1 MALFVSA
8 LFDVARSEGS
18 SGRRSVKEYLALAP
32 ALIASNVDL
41 HIFVE
46 EHLYDDVV
54 ALTVNR
60 PAELT
65 TIVEPMRIQD
75 LPKWELSQKVK
86 IGLDAGVIHRTSS
99 TLNSVKDTAT
109 ACSVWWSK
117 LDLVARALDQSA
129 HDGAWWIDIGIAHT
143 SSFPAGGLATLGDPV
158 LPTFGIVHSDTQDE
172 LELVEFLQKGIPR
185 VAGGVIGLPKSRLSE
200 LRVLNETLIA
210 AAIDHGLFVNDE
222 SIYSLMLRHMNSRL
236 IATTWSSIL
245 DDFSRQPIKENSKA
259 FHSPGVEPKNDFM
272 ALYKVSMK
280 VHLPDPS
287 DDLLKSMNPTIA
299 RRSDSGFVSLVR
311 QVNYCYENGFYV
323 SRDGSDV
330 IRTSYNVVRLNDDLE
345 IISSALLDD
354 SAIRVS
360 DPKFP
365 VHGIEDLRLFQRSE
379 RWFASGTVREHRSD
393 GLCQMMLTEIIDID
407 SDHPK
412 LVNGVLLPTM
422 SPNRHEK
429 NWMPIEGEEHA
440 WVWGVDPT
448 VVLRLDT
455 ATQSL
460 VPSRSAKG
468 NLQLRGSSQVIQF
481 SGGWIAV
488 VHEVVPSTTN
498 RFQRSYQHRFVRWND
513 DFTDCKISE
522 AFRLANDENGLEFCA
537 GLASSARPNHLV
549 MSYGVGDRSAEVVE
563 FQIPATWSA

>member
-8 LFDVARSEGS
+8 LF
-18 SGRRSVKEYLALAP
+18 
-32 ALIASNVDL
+32 
-41 HIFVE
+41 
-46 EHLYDDVV
+46 
-54 ALTVNR
+54 
-60 PAELT
+60 
-65 TIVEPMRIQD
+65 QD
-75 LPKWELSQKVK
+75 LYE
-86 IGLDAGVIHRTSS
+86 
-99 TLNSVKDTAT
+99 
-109 ACSVWWSK
+109 
-117 LDLVARALDQSA
+117 
-129 HDGAWWIDIGIAHT
+129 
-143 SSFPAGGLATLGDPV
+143 
-158 LPTFGIVHSDTQDE
+158 
-172 LELVEFLQKGIPR
+172 VER
-185 VAGGVIGLPKSRLSE
+185 R
-200 LRVLNETLIA
+200 
-210 AAIDHGLFVNDE
+210 
-222 SIYSLMLRHMNSRL
+222 
-236 IATTWSSIL
+236 
-245 DDFSRQPIKENSKA
+245 
-259 FHSPGVEPKNDFM
+259 
-272 ALYKVSMK
+272 

-323 SRDGSDV
+323 RLDGSDV
-330 IRTSYNVVRLNDDLE
+330 IRTSYNLVRLNDDLE
-345 IISSALLDD
+345 VISSALLDD
-354 SAIRVS
+354 SAIRLS

-365 VHGIEDLRLFQRSE
+365 VHGIEDLRIFQRSE

-407 SDHPK
+407 SDLPK

-488 VHEVVPSTTN
+488 VHEVIPSTTN
-498 RFQRSYQHRFVRWND
+498 RFQRSYQHRFVRWSN

>member
-1 MALFVSA
+1 

-32 ALIASNVDL
+32 TLMASNVDL

-46 EHLYDDVV
+46 EHLHDDVV
-54 ALTVNR
+54 ALSVDR
-60 PAELT
+60 PAELLT
-65 TIVEPMRIQD
+65 VIEPMRIQD
-75 LPKWELSQKVK
+75 LPQWALSQKMRV
-86 IGLDAGVIHRTSS
+86 GLETGAIRRTSS

-109 ACSVWWSK
+109 ACAVWWSK
-117 LDLVARALDQSA
+117 LDLVARALDRGT

-143 SSFPAGGLATLGDPV
+143 SSFPAAGLATLGDPES
-158 LPTFGIVHSDTQDE
+158 PTFGIVHSDTQDE

-200 LRVLNETLIA
+200 LRILKETLINTA
-210 AAIDHGLFVNDE
+210 VDNGLFVNEE
-222 SIYSLMLRHMNSRL
+222 SIYSLMIRHMDARL
-236 IATTWSSIL
+236 IVTTWSSIL
-245 DDFSRQPIKENSKA
+245 DDFSRQPIKENAKV
-259 FHSPGVEPKNDFM
+259 FHSPGVEPENDFM
-272 ALYKVSMK
+272 ALYKVSKK

-299 RRSDSGFVSLVR
+299 RRNDSGFVSLVR
-311 QVNYCYENGFYV
+311 QVNYCYENGVYV
-323 SRDGSDV
+323 RLDGSDV

-354 SAIRVS
+354 SAIRMS

-365 VHGIEDLRLFQRSE
+365 VHGIEDLRIFRRGE
-379 RWFASGTVREHRSD
+379 KWFASGTVREHRFD
-393 GLCQMMLTEIIDID
+393 GLCQIMLAEIVDID
-407 SDHPK
+407 SERPA

-422 SPNRHEK
+422 SPKKHEK

-448 VVLRLDT
+448 VVLRLDQ

-513 DFTDCKISE
+513 DFTDSKISE
-522 AFRLANDENGLEFCA
+522 AFHLANDKNGLEFCA
-537 GLASSARPNHLV
+537 GLAPSVRPNHLV

-563 FQIPATWSA
+563 FQIPTMWSA

>member
-18 SGRRSVKEYLALAP
+18 IGRRSVKEYLALAP
-32 ALIASNVDL
+32 TLMASNVDL

-46 EHLYDDVV
+46 EHLHDDVV
-54 ALTVNR
+54 ALSVDR
-60 PAELT
+60 PAELLT
-65 TIVEPMRIQD
+65 VIEPMRIQD
-75 LPKWELSQKVK
+75 LPQWALSQKMRV
-86 IGLDAGVIHRTSS
+86 GLETGAIRRTSS

-109 ACSVWWSK
+109 ACAVWWSK
-117 LDLVARALDQSA
+117 LDLVARALDRGT

-143 SSFPAGGLATLGDPV
+143 SSFPAGGLVTLGDPE
-158 LPTFGIVHSDTQDE
+158 LPTFGIVHSETQDE

-200 LRVLNETLIA
+200 LRILKETLINTA
-210 AAIDHGLFVNDE
+210 VDNGLFVNEE
-222 SIYSLMLRHMNSRL
+222 SIYSLMIRHMDARL
-236 IATTWSSIL
+236 IVTTWSSIL
-245 DDFSRQPIKENSKA
+245 DDFSRQPIKENAKV
-259 FHSPGVEPKNDFM
+259 FHSPGVEPENDFM
-272 ALYKVSMK
+272 ALYKVSKK

-299 RRSDSGFVSLVR
+299 RRNDSGFVSLVR
-311 QVNYCYENGFYV
+311 QVNYCYENGVYV
-323 SRDGSDV
+323 RLDGSDV

-354 SAIRVS
+354 SAIRMS

-365 VHGIEDLRLFQRSE
+365 VHGIEDLRIFRRGE
-379 RWFASGTVREHRSD
+379 KWFASGTVREHRFD
-393 GLCQMMLTEIIDID
+393 GLCQIMLAEIVDID
-407 SDHPK
+407 SERPA
-412 LVNGVLLPTM
+412 LVNGVQLPTM
-422 SPNRHEK
+422 SPKKHEK

-448 VVLRLDT
+448 VVLRLDQ

-513 DFTDCKISE
+513 DFTDSKISE
-522 AFRLANDENGLEFCA
+522 AFHLANDKNGLEFCA
-537 GLASSARPNHLV
+537 GLAPSVRPNHLV

-563 FQIPATWSA
+563 FQIPTTWSA

>member
-18 SGRRSVKEYLALAP
+18 VGRRSVKEYLALAP
-32 ALIASNVDL
+32 ALMASNVDL

-46 EHLYDDVV
+46 EHLHDDVV
-54 ALTVNR
+54 ALSVDR
-60 PAELT
+60 PAELL
-65 TIVEPMRIQD
+65 TIIEPMRIQD
-75 LPKWELSQKVK
+75 LPQWALSQKMR
-86 IGLDAGVIHRTSS
+86 IGLETGAICRTSS

-109 ACSVWWSK
+109 ACAVWWSK
-117 LDLVARALDQSA
+117 LDLVARALDRGT

-143 SSFPAGGLATLGDPV
+143 SSFPAGGLVTLGDPE
-158 LPTFGIVHSDTQDE
+158 LPTFGIVHSETQDE

-200 LRVLNETLIA
+200 LRILKETLINTA
-210 AAIDHGLFVNDE
+210 VDNGLFVNEE
-222 SIYSLMLRHMNSRL
+222 SIYSLMIRHMDARL
-236 IATTWSSIL
+236 IVTTWSSIL
-245 DDFSRQPIKENSKA
+245 DDFSRQPIKENAKV
-259 FHSPGVEPKNDFM
+259 FHSPGVEPENDFM
-272 ALYKVSMK
+272 ALYKVSKK

-311 QVNYCYENGFYV
+311 QVNYCYENGVYV
-323 SRDGSDV
+323 RLDGSDV

-354 SAIRVS
+354 SAIRMS

-365 VHGIEDLRLFQRSE
+365 VHGIEDLRIFRRGE
-379 RWFASGTVREHRSD
+379 KWFASGTVREHRFD
-393 GLCQMMLTEIIDID
+393 GLCQIMLAEIVDID
-407 SDHPK
+407 SERPA

-422 SPNRHEK
+422 SPKKHEK

-448 VVLRLDT
+448 VVLRLDQ

-513 DFTDCKISE
+513 DFTDSKISE
-522 AFRLANDENGLEFCA
+522 AFHLANDKNGLEFCA
-537 GLASSARPNHLV
+537 GLAPSVRPNHLV

-563 FQIPATWSA
+563 FQIPTTWSA

>member
-8 LFDVARSEGS
+8 LFDVARSDGAQ
-18 SGRRSVKEYLALAP
+18 GRRSVGEYLALAP
-32 ALIASNVDL
+32 GLIANNVDL

-46 EHLYDDVV
+46 EHLYDAVV

-60 PAELT
+60 PTELT

-86 IGLDAGVIHRTSS
+86 IGLDAGAIHRTSS
-99 TLNSVKDTAT
+99 TLNFTKDTSA
-109 ACSVWWSK
+109 ACALWWSK
-117 LDLVARALDQSA
+117 LDLVAQALERSTADS
-129 HDGAWWIDIGIAHT
+129 AWWIDIGIAHT
-143 SSFPAGGLATLGDPV
+143 SIFPAGGLGTLGDPE
-158 LPTFGIVHSDTQDE
+158 LPTFGIVHSDPQED
-172 LELVEFLQKGIPR
+172 LDSVQFLRNGIPR
-185 VAGGVIGLPKSRLSE
+185 IAGGLIGLPKSGLSQLRILMDE
-200 LRVLNETLIA
+200 LLEF
-210 AAIDHGLFVNDE
+210 AIDEELFVNEE
-222 SIYSLMLRHMNSRL
+222 SLYSLLLRQTNGRL

-245 DDFSRQPIKENSKA
+245 VDFSGRRIKENA
-259 FHSPGVEPKNDFM
+259 RVFHSPEIKPESDFM
-272 ALYKVSMK
+272 ALYKVSKK

-299 RRSDSGFVSLVR
+299 RRSDSGYVSLVR
-311 QVNYCYENGFYV
+311 QVNYCYENGVYV
-323 SRDGSDV
+323 RLDGSDV
-330 IRTSYNVVRLNDDLE
+330 IRTSYNLVRLNDDLE

-365 VHGIEDLRLFQRSE
+365 VHGIEDLRIFQRGE
-379 RWFASGTVREHRSD
+379 RWFASGTVREHRAD
-393 GLCQMMLTEIIDID
+393 GLCQMMLTEIINID
-407 SDHPK
+407 SDQPQ
-412 LVNGVLLPTM
+412 LVGAILLPTM

-429 NWMPIEGEEHA
+429 NWMPIEGDEHA

-448 VVLRLDT
+448 VVLRLDM

-481 SGGWIAV
+481 SGDWIAV
-488 VHEVVPSTTN
+488 VHEVVSSTTN

-522 AFRLANDENGLEFCA
+522 AFHLASDETGLEFCA
-537 GLASSARPNHLV
+537 GLALSRRPNHLV
-549 MSYGVGDRSAEVVE
+549 MSYGVGDRSAEIVE
-563 FQIPATWSA
+563 FQIPVEWSA

>member
-8 LFDVARSEGS
+8 LF
-18 SGRRSVKEYLALAP
+18 
-32 ALIASNVDL
+32 
-41 HIFVE
+41 
-46 EHLYDDVV
+46 
-54 ALTVNR
+54 
-60 PAELT
+60 
-65 TIVEPMRIQD
+65 QD
-75 LPKWELSQKVK
+75 LYE
-86 IGLDAGVIHRTSS
+86 
-99 TLNSVKDTAT
+99 
-109 ACSVWWSK
+109 
-117 LDLVARALDQSA
+117 
-129 HDGAWWIDIGIAHT
+129 
-143 SSFPAGGLATLGDPV
+143 
-158 LPTFGIVHSDTQDE
+158 
-172 LELVEFLQKGIPR
+172 VER
-185 VAGGVIGLPKSRLSE
+185 R
-200 LRVLNETLIA
+200 
-210 AAIDHGLFVNDE
+210 
-222 SIYSLMLRHMNSRL
+222 
-236 IATTWSSIL
+236 
-245 DDFSRQPIKENSKA
+245 
-259 FHSPGVEPKNDFM
+259 
-272 ALYKVSMK
+272 

-299 RRSDSGFVSLVR
+299 RQSDFGFVSLVR
-311 QVNYCYENGFYV
+311 QVNYCYENGFYIR
-323 SRDGSDV
+323 RDGSDV
-330 IRTSYNVVRLNDDLE
+330 IRTSYNLVRLNDDLE
-345 IISSALLDD
+345 IINSALLDD
-354 SAIRVS
+354 SAIRLS
-360 DPKFP
+360 NPKFP
-365 VHGIEDLRLFQRSE
+365 VHGIEDLRIFQRSE

-407 SDHPK
+407 SDLPK

-537 GLASSARPNHLV
+537 GLALSARPNHLV

>member
-18 SGRRSVKEYLALAP
+18 IGRRSVKEYLALAP
-32 ALIASNVDL
+32 ALMASNVDL

-46 EHLYDDVV
+46 EHLHDDVV
-54 ALTVNR
+54 ALSVDR
-60 PAELT
+60 PAELL
-65 TIVEPMRIQD
+65 TIIEPMRIQD
-75 LPKWELSQKVK
+75 LPQWALSQKMR
-86 IGLDAGVIHRTSS
+86 IGLETGAIRRTSS

-109 ACSVWWSK
+109 ACAVWWSK
-117 LDLVARALDQSA
+117 LDLVARALDRGT

-143 SSFPAGGLATLGDPV
+143 SSFPAAGLATLGDPES
-158 LPTFGIVHSDTQDE
+158 PTFGIVHSDTQDE

-200 LRVLNETLIA
+200 LRILKETLINTA
-210 AAIDHGLFVNDE
+210 VDQGLFVNEE
-222 SIYSLMLRHMNSRL
+222 SIYSLMIRHMDARL
-236 IATTWSSIL
+236 IVTTWSSIL
-245 DDFSRQPIKENSKA
+245 DDFSRQPIKENAKV
-259 FHSPGVEPKNDFM
+259 FHSPGVEPENDFM
-272 ALYKVSMK
+272 ALYKVSKK

-311 QVNYCYENGFYV
+311 QVNYCYENGVYV
-323 SRDGSDV
+323 RLDGSDV

-354 SAIRVS
+354 SAIRMS

-365 VHGIEDLRLFQRSE
+365 VHGIEDLRIFRRGE
-379 RWFASGTVREHRSD
+379 KWFASGTVREHRFD
-393 GLCQMMLTEIIDID
+393 GLCQIMLAEIVDID
-407 SDHPK
+407 SERPA

-422 SPNRHEK
+422 SPNKHEK

-448 VVLRLDT
+448 VVLRLDQ

-513 DFTDCKISE
+513 DFADSKISE
-522 AFRLANDENGLEFCA
+522 AFHLANDKNGLEFCA
-537 GLASSARPNHLV
+537 GLAPSVRPNHLV

-563 FQIPATWSA
+563 FQIPTTWSA

>member
-18 SGRRSVKEYLALAP
+18 IGRRSVKEYLALAP
-32 ALIASNVDL
+32 TLMASNVDL

-46 EHLYDDVV
+46 EHLHDDVV
-54 ALTVNR
+54 ALSVDR
-60 PAELT
+60 PAELLT
-65 TIVEPMRIQD
+65 VIEPMRIQD
-75 LPKWELSQKVK
+75 LPQWALSQKMRV
-86 IGLDAGVIHRTSS
+86 GLETGAIRRTSS

-109 ACSVWWSK
+109 ACAVWWSK
-117 LDLVARALDQSA
+117 LDLVAKALERSTA
-129 HDGAWWIDIGIAHT
+129 GSAWWIDIGIAHT
-143 SSFPAGGLATLGDPV
+143 STFPAGGLGTLVDPE
-158 LPTFGIVHSDTQDE
+158 LPTFGIVHSDPQED
-172 LELVEFLQKGIPR
+172 LDSVQFLRKGIPR
-185 VAGGVIGLPKSRLSE
+185 VAAGLIGLPKSRLSE
-200 LRVLNETLIA
+200 LRILKETLINT
-210 AAIDHGLFVNDE
+210 AIDHGLFVNEE
-222 SIYSLMLRHMNSRL
+222 SIYSLMIRHMDARL

-245 DDFSRQPIKENSKA
+245 EDFSGRRTKDVVNVSHLP
-259 FHSPGVEPKNDFM
+259 HVEPENNFM
-272 ALYKVSMK
+272 ALYKVSKK
-280 VHLPDPS
+280 VHLPDP
-287 DDLLKSMNPTIA
+287 DNDLLKSMNPTIA
-299 RRSDSGFVSLVR
+299 RRNDSGFVSLVR

-323 SRDGSDV
+323 RLDGSDV
-330 IRTSYNVVRLNDDLE
+330 MRTSYNVVRLDDDLE

-354 SAIRVS
+354 SAIRMS

-365 VHGIEDLRLFQRSE
+365 VHGIEDLRIFRRGE
-379 RWFASGTVREHRSD
+379 KWFASGTVREHRFD
-393 GLCQMMLTEIIDID
+393 GLCQIMLAEIVDID
-407 SDHPK
+407 SERPA

-422 SPNRHEK
+422 SPNKHEK

-440 WVWGVDPT
+440 WVWGIDPT
-448 VVLRLDT
+448 VVLRLDQ

-513 DFTDCKISE
+513 DFTDSKISE
-522 AFRLANDENGLEFCA
+522 AFHLANDENGLEFCA
-537 GLASSARPNHLV
+537 GLALSVRPNHLV

-563 FQIPATWSA
+563 FQIPTTWSA

>member
-32 ALIASNVDL
+32 ALMASNVDL

-46 EHLYDDVV
+46 DHLYDDVV

-99 TLNSVKDTAT
+99 TLNFTKDTSA
-109 ACSVWWSK
+109 ACALWWSK
-117 LDLVARALDQSA
+117 LDLVAKALERSTA
-129 HDGAWWIDIGIAHT
+129 YSAWWIDVGIAHT
-143 SSFPAGGLATLGDPV
+143 STFPAGGLGILGEPE
-158 LPTFGIVHSDTQDE
+158 LPTFGIVHSDPQED
-172 LELVEFLQKGIPR
+172 LESVQFLRNGIPR
-185 VAGGVIGLPKSRLSE
+185 VAGGLIGLPKSDLSQLRILMDE
-200 LRVLNETLIA
+200 LIEF
-210 AAIDHGLFVNDE
+210 AIGQELFVNEE
-222 SIYSLMLRHMNSRL
+222 SLYSLLLRQTNGRL
-236 IATTWSSIL
+236 VATTWSSIL
-245 DDFSRQPIKENSKA
+245 DDFSRQPIKENAKV
-259 FHSPGVEPKNDFM
+259 FHSPGVKPENDFM
-272 ALYKVSMK
+272 ALYKVSKK

-299 RRSDSGFVSLVR
+299 RRNDSGFVSLVR

-323 SRDGSDV
+323 RLDGSDV
-330 IRTSYNVVRLNDDLE
+330 IRTSYNLVRLNDDLE

-354 SAIRVS
+354 SAIRLS
-360 DPKFP
+360 NPKFP
-365 VHGIEDLRLFQRSE
+365 VHGIEDLRIFQRSQ

-407 SDHPK
+407 SDLPK

-468 NLQLRGSSQVIQF
+468 NLQVRGSSQVIQF
-481 SGGWIAV
+481 SGGWVAV

-537 GLASSARPNHLV
+537 GLALSERPNHLV

-563 FQIPATWSA
+563 FQIPTTWSA

>member
-18 SGRRSVKEYLALAP
+18 IGRRSVKEYLALAP
-32 ALIASNVDL
+32 TLMASNVDL

-46 EHLYDDVV
+46 EHLHYDVV
-54 ALTVNR
+54 ALSVDR
-60 PAELT
+60 PAELL
-65 TIVEPMRIQD
+65 TIIEPMRIQD
-75 LPKWELSQKVK
+75 LPQWGLSQKMR
-86 IGLDAGVIHRTSS
+86 IGLETGAIRRTSS

-109 ACSVWWSK
+109 ACAVWWSK
-117 LDLVARALDQSA
+117 LDLVARALDRGT
-129 HDGAWWIDIGIAHT
+129 HDSAWWIDIGIAHT
-143 SSFPAGGLATLGDPV
+143 STFPAAGLATLGDPES
-158 LPTFGIVHSDTQDE
+158 PTFGIVYSDPQNALDS
-172 LELVEFLQKGIPR
+172 VEFLQNGITR

-200 LRVLNETLIA
+200 LRILKETLINTA
-210 AAIDHGLFVNDE
+210 MDHGLFVNEE
-222 SIYSLMLRHMNSRL
+222 SIYSLMIRHMDARL
-236 IATTWSSIL
+236 VATTWSSIL
-245 DDFSRQPIKENSKA
+245 DDFSGIRTKDVVNVS
-259 FHSPGVEPKNDFM
+259 HSPHVEPENDFM
-272 ALYKVSMK
+272 ALYKVSNK

-287 DDLLKSMNPTIA
+287 DELLKSMNPTIA
-299 RRSDSGFVSLVR
+299 RREDSGYVSLVR

-323 SRDGSDV
+323 RRDGSDV

-345 IISSALLDD
+345 IISRAPLDD

-365 VHGIEDLRLFQRSE
+365 VHGIEDLRIFRRGE
-379 RWFASGTVREHRSD
+379 KWFASGTVREHRFD
-393 GLCQMMLTEIIDID
+393 GLCQIMLAEIVDID
-407 SDHPK
+407 SEHPV

-422 SPNRHEK
+422 HPNKHEK
-429 NWMPIEGEEHA
+429 NWMPVEGEEHA

-448 VVLRLDT
+448 VVLRLDQ

-488 VHEVVPSTTN
+488 VHEVVPSATN
-498 RFQRSYQHRFVRWND
+498 RFQRSYQHRFVRWNN
-513 DFTDCKISE
+513 DFSDCRISE
-522 AFRLANDENGLEFCA
+522 SFHLANDENGLEFCA
-537 GLASSARPNHLV
+537 GLALSTRPNHLV

-563 FQIPATWSA
+563 FQIPTAWSA